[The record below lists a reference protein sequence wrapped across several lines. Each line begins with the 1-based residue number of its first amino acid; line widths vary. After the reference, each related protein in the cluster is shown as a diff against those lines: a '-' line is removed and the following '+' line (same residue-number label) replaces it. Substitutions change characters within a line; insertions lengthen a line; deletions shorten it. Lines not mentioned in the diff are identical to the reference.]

1 MTRHESQTRG
11 KERNQQRRSITL
23 LKKKTVLIKRINR
36 QQDRK
41 QTLGY
46 EIKVKEKFNN
56 PAWFIISL
64 DRKHSHQDVEKT

>member
-46 EIKVKEKFNN
+46 EIKVK
-56 PAWFIISL
+56 
-64 DRKHSHQDVEKT
+64 V